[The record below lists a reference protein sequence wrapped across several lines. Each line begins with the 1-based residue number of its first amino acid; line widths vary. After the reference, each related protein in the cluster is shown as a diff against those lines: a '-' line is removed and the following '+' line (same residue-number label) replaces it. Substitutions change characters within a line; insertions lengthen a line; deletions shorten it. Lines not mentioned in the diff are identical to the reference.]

1 MTGHQDFRFQIFDLR
16 FPVLTSTISIINQ
29 NSRIINPKMPD
40 KREHR
45 GPHPEDAALFAPEM
59 LPRLREAVAD
69 FSLLLTK
76 GYADKSALKL
86 VGDRFS
92 LTQRQR
98 LAVMRSSCSDQQR
111 QSRSDRRL
119 PLEALAGQPI
129 AIDGYNL
136 LITIEAALSGG
147 LIFRGRDGCF
157 RDLASIHG
165 TYRKVEETIPA
176 VRLIGEFLTD
186 IRIARALWLLD
197 SPVSNSGRL
206 KTLIGHLAQENHW
219 PWEIR
224 LTISPDAELSAP
236 LTVCVGCAVHTSTG
250 AKEDGVHGTPYQPT
264 AIVASTDSVILD
276 ACQKWTNLAAEILT
290 RRLPQATVIDLA

>member
-1 MTGHQDFRFQIFDLR
+1 
-16 FPVLTSTISIINQ
+16 
-29 NSRIINPKMPD
+29 MPD
-40 KREHR
+40 TRVHR
-45 GPHPEDAALFAPEM
+45 GPHPDDAALFAPVM
-59 LPRLREAVAD
+59 FPRLREAVAD

-98 LAVMRSSCSDQQR
+98 LAVMRAACSDQQR
-111 QSRSDRRL
+111 QSRLERRV
-119 PLEALAGQPI
+119 PVEALPGQPL

-147 LIFRGRDGCF
+147 LIFQGRDGCC

-176 VRLIGEFLTD
+176 VKLIGEFLTQT
-186 IRIARALWLLD
+186 RTAQTLWLLD

-206 KTLIGHLAQENHW
+206 KTLITKIARENNW

-224 LTISPDAELSAP
+224 LTISPDAELR
-236 LTVCVGCAVHTSTG
+236 TT
-250 AKEDGVHGTPYQPT
+250 EQ
-264 AIVASTDSVILD
+264 IVVSTDSVILD
-276 ACQKWTNLAAEILT
+276 ACPQWTNLAAEII
-290 RRLPQATVIDLA
+290 RQRLPQTAVIHLASPEIRNPTIETRNKHK

>member
-1 MTGHQDFRFQIFDLR
+1 
-16 FPVLTSTISIINQ
+16 
-29 NSRIINPKMPD
+29 
-40 KREHR
+40 
-45 GPHPEDAALFAPEM
+45 M

-69 FSLLLTK
+69 FSMLLTK

-111 QSRSDRRL
+111 QSRLERRV
-119 PLEALAGQPI
+119 PVEDLAGRPI

-136 LITIEAALSGG
+136 LITIEAAMSGG
-147 LIFRGRDGCF
+147 LIFQGRDGCF

-165 TYRKVEETIPA
+165 TYRKVEETVPA
-176 VRLIGEFLTD
+176 VRVIRGFLTE
-186 IRIARALWLLD
+186 IGVAEALWLLD

-206 KTLIGHLAQENHW
+206 KTLLAQLARENDW

-224 LTISPDAELSAP
+224 LTISPDAELSKMD
-236 LTVCVGCAVHTSTG
+236 T
-250 AKEDGVHGTPYQPT
+250 
-264 AIVASTDSVILD
+264 IVVSTDSVILD
-276 ACQKWTNLAAEILT
+276 ACQKWTNLAAEIIT
-290 RRLPQATVIDLA
+290 QGLPSATVIETGPSV

>member
-1 MTGHQDFRFQIFDLR
+1 
-16 FPVLTSTISIINQ
+16 
-29 NSRIINPKMPD
+29 MPD
-40 KREHR
+40 TRAHR
-45 GPHPEDAALFAPEM
+45 GPHPDDATLFAPPM

-76 GYADKSALKL
+76 GYAGVSALKL
-86 VGDRFS
+86 VGDHFS

-98 LAVMRSSCSDQQR
+98 LAVMRAACSDRQR
-111 QSRSDRRL
+111 QSRRQRRV
-119 PLEALAGQPI
+119 PLEALPGRPL

-136 LITIEAALSGG
+136 LITTEAALSGG

-176 VRLIGEFLTD
+176 IQLIGNFLME
-186 IRIARALWLLD
+186 IRAGPALWLLD

-206 KTLIGHLAQENHW
+206 KTLLAQLARESHW

-224 LTISPDAELSAP
+224 LTLSPDAELSRIDR
-236 LTVCVGCAVHTSTG
+236 TVV
-250 AKEDGVHGTPYQPT
+250 
-264 AIVASTDSVILD
+264 STDSIVLD
-276 ACQKWTNLAAEILT
+276 ACQAWTNLAAAIVT
-290 RRLPQATVIDLA
+290 RKLPRAMVIDLSAPDA